1 MSFQSANNHL
11 QSVSSERQAA
21 TSFFPK
27 WQYDNAAPLS
37 ISMAAMDWP
46 FKGKNYFMNCHITST
61 KQQKILRHENYG
73 QLQSAIILK
82 MHCFVNQFNTSVMII
97 SVQH

>member
-46 FKGKNYFMNCHITST
+46 FKGKKLF
-61 KQQKILRHENYG
+61 HELSY
-73 QLQSAIILK
+73 
-82 MHCFVNQFNTSVMII
+82 H
-97 SVQH
+97 QHKAAEDSKA

>member
-46 FKGKNYFMNCHITST
+46 FKGK
-61 KQQKILRHENYG
+61 KLLHELSY
-73 QLQSAIILK
+73 
-82 MHCFVNQFNTSVMII
+82 H
-97 SVQH
+97 QHKAAEDSKA

>member
-1 MSFQSANNHL
+1 MSFQSANIHL

-21 TSFFPK
+21 TSFFPT

-46 FKGKNYFMNCHITST
+46 FKGK
-61 KQQKILRHENYG
+61 LLHE
-73 QLQSAIILK
+73 L
-82 MHCFVNQFNTSVMII
+82 
-97 SVQH
+97 